1 MQKDVPLRAG
11 NVNVIHDIPK
21 VNLTAGDFRKE
32 YLNTFTNM
40 AKDIYAIGNQ
50 FIAVDQKI
58 EQNKEFNN
66 VNNQLTEARAEYARE
81 YEDPEKIKLGD
92 SEWREQRDS
101 ALKLLREKEFEIIRS
116 SRIDNISKEKFS
128 TTSNRYYT
136 EKGVKNNMIYGEYTR
151 QTNLSEATNNIT
163 NSIELISMTDNES
176 EREQLVNSVNNSR
189 DILLKYGLPEAQ
201 VNNTILENIKKS
213 LTIASKNDIDMLFD
227 SNPPDVAYQKANEL
241 LGAGA
246 QKYTALLGNVDG
258 IKESKALDLMDG
270 YYEEQK
276 KTFGMYI
283 KNSRDKAI
291 HNLEVK
297 QMMRERKKEA
307 AIKKAQNIENN
318 IKKFVDSGDNFRLTE
333 LRTGKVYTTE
343 EMLDDNYNLYINY
356 GYDLRD
362 AGNPNSS
369 VTLNVISEGMIK
381 NIRGKFSTIKANN
394 GKSRDIAE
402 LFYKEAETISGGDE
416 NKRVAILKNLGSEFK
431 EVPTAVLLKG
441 KENEDYFRILDT
453 LKAGKDSQVDISQ
466 FKKIGHFTK
475 KAGKEEKAY
484 LRMLEELGGVSSIPA
499 KRALD
504 QYIIG
509 KIKLSQDFQANEILK
524 INKTLAVQNYIENNP
539 EIIDEFEKDKNII
552 KELDVSVS
560 TKYRPIKL
568 NPNYE
573 KFGIKP
579 SNIERIQ
586 INKDEQEDDEMEVV
600 DIE

>member
-11 NVNVIHDIPK
+11 NVNVMQDIPK
-21 VNLTAGDFRKE
+21 INLTAGDFRKE

-66 VNNQLTEARAEYARE
+66 VNNQLTEARAEYSKE

-176 EREQLVNSVNNSR
+176 EREQLINSVNNSR

-201 VNNTILENIKKS
+201 VNSTILENIKKS

-258 IKESKALDLMDG
+258 IKESKALDLMNG

-276 KTFGMYI
+276 KTFGLYI
-283 KNSRDKAI
+283 KKTRD
-291 HNLEVK
+291 N
-297 QMMRERKKEA
+297 
-307 AIKKAQNIENN
+307 IKKALETESRLKKEFYDREIEDALYKRDPYAILYIENG
-318 IKKFVDSGDNFRLTE
+318 KKKKITMEEFLQDNGSALS
-333 LRTGKVYTTE
+333 KVT
-343 EMLDDNYNLYINY
+343 D
-356 GYDLRD
+356 YDLND
-362 AGNPNSS
+362 FGDPNKEIAFPFLTSAAIGSLNKEIAGKISS
-369 VTLNVISEGMIK
+369 GQYSYQE
-381 NIRGKFSTIKANN
+381 S
-394 GKSRDIAE
+394 
-402 LFYKEAETISGGDE
+402 YKPLYEFADSLSKGSLR
-416 NKRVAILKNLGSEFK
+416 KRNALIIDYALKNK
-431 EVPTAVLLKG
+431 IDPVVLLEGEKNGEYFRIANLMAKGNNVSNETNISNFAFTLKG
-441 KENEDYFRILDT
+441 KNLTNFNELAETFSSDKVLGQTLATKYLLGYARINNRDGKLLENPQLELGKLLNNQQMNIYRKDIKTASEFTSKRKDYHYVTLLDPREKNRT
-453 LKAGKDSQVDISQ
+453 TH
-466 FKKIGHFTK
+466 KKIEQDNNTIK
-475 KAGKEEKAY
+475 KEKQSS
-484 LRMLEELGGVSSIPA
+484 LFGG
-499 KRALD
+499 
-504 QYIIG
+504 
-509 KIKLSQDFQANEILK
+509 
-524 INKTLAVQNYIENNP
+524 
-539 EIIDEFEKDKNII
+539 
-552 KELDVSVS
+552 
-560 TKYRPIKL
+560 
-568 NPNYE
+568 
-573 KFGIKP
+573 
-579 SNIERIQ
+579 
-586 INKDEQEDDEMEVV
+586 
-600 DIE
+600 

>member
-11 NVNVIHDIPK
+11 NVNVMQDIPK
-21 VNLTAGDFRKE
+21 INLTAGDFRKE

-66 VNNQLTEARAEYARE
+66 VNNQLTEARAEYSKE

-176 EREQLVNSVNNSR
+176 EREQLINSVNNSR

-201 VNNTILENIKKS
+201 VNSTILENIKKS

-258 IKESKALDLMDG
+258 IKESKALDLMNG

-297 QMMRERKKEA
+297 QMMSERKKEA
-307 AIKKAQNIENN
+307 AIKKAQNI
-318 IKKFVDSGDNFRLTE
+318 VDHC
-333 LRTGKVYTTE
+333 
-343 EMLDDNYNLYINY
+343 
-356 GYDLRD
+356 
-362 AGNPNSS
+362 
-369 VTLNVISEGMIK
+369 
-381 NIRGKFSTIKANN
+381 
-394 GKSRDIAE
+394 
-402 LFYKEAETISGGDE
+402 
-416 NKRVAILKNLGSEFK
+416 
-431 EVPTAVLLKG
+431 
-441 KENEDYFRILDT
+441 
-453 LKAGKDSQVDISQ
+453 Q
-466 FKKIGHFTK
+466 
-475 KAGKEEKAY
+475 
-484 LRMLEELGGVSSIPA
+484 
-499 KRALD
+499 
-504 QYIIG
+504 
-509 KIKLSQDFQANEILK
+509 
-524 INKTLAVQNYIENNP
+524 
-539 EIIDEFEKDKNII
+539 
-552 KELDVSVS
+552 
-560 TKYRPIKL
+560 
-568 NPNYE
+568 
-573 KFGIKP
+573 
-579 SNIERIQ
+579 
-586 INKDEQEDDEMEVV
+586 
-600 DIE
+600 